1 MNLDTIGPSDDP
13 KKYKIIKKVGDE
25 SVYGNVYKS
34 ERVSDGKLFAV
45 KVMKNVTDSERYWL
59 NEVNCLVDVMKICSQ
74 VGILCF
80 EEAFIHREKSNIFYV
95 IVTPFLEDYITINTF
110 LKDKS
115 SLSLEDAIEIY
126 RKVVDVKNAMRETC
140 GLSHS
145 DLHTNN
151 IMIDPKTM
159 DIQVIDLGLCKTP
172 EEEKKI
178 YGIDKSYRDEN
189 RLSELLETLIQKVDQ
204 RTQEAFRSIKIK
216 PPQTKCMRKRSVWK
230 VRNNEEFE
238 KQVNY
243 FINKIEKSKDDD
255 EIELL
260 FHNLLEFIE
269 ANESMMGMNTK
280 TDIVQE
286 LRKQKKKIPELGK
299 YKKILGGEEIS
310 PIKSLSPESKKGSKE
325 KEKELSFKIV
335 SSQQEWNDELSRLM
349 AIQQNSRLY
358 NDKIKTIID
367 VFEFILN
374 NNPRYIQE
382 KLLNAM
388 IKKAKELSIDDKYF
402 QSYLYRLQYL
412 KVAIQPYQ

>member
-1 MNLDTIGPSDDP
+1 MNLDSIGPSDDP
-13 KKYKIIKKVGDE
+13 KKYKIIKKVGEE

-45 KVMKNVTDSERYWL
+45 KVIKNATDSERYWL
-59 NEVNCLVDVMKICSQ
+59 NEVNCLVDVIKICSQ

-80 EEAFIHREKSNIFYV
+80 EEAFIHRDKSNIFYI

-126 RKVVDVKNAMRETC
+126 RKIVDVKNAMTETC

-151 IMIDPKTM
+151 IMIDPKKM
-159 DIQVIDLGLCKTP
+159 DIKVIDLGLCKTS
-172 EEEKKI
+172 EEEKRI
-178 YGIDKSYRDEN
+178 YGIDKSYRDET
-189 RLSELLETLIQKVDQ
+189 RLSELLETLIQKVNQ
-204 RTQEAFRSIKIK
+204 RTREAFGSIKIK
-216 PPQTKCMRKRSVWK
+216 PPQMKCIRRRSVWK
-230 VRNNEEFE
+230 VRNSEEFE

-243 FINKIEKSKDDD
+243 FINKIEKSKDED

-269 ANESMMGMNTK
+269 ANESMMGSK
-280 TDIVQE
+280 AKIDIVQE
-286 LRKQKKKIPELGK
+286 VRKKKNLPELEK
-299 YKKILGGEEIS
+299 YKKILGEKIS